1 MLLNL
6 RDKSQNS
13 IKKAM
18 PSWAVVLFVV
28 LGAFTLTA
36 CSHNKE
42 KPALTSADTASPQL
56 INTATREDIKA
67 LLHAEFTLQREGPN
81 KAYELFYKLASQSQD
96 VVLIERL
103 TYIALVSQNDLYIER
118 SANLWL
124 SVDATSD
131 TAYALKLQSLVNSQ
145 RLEDVT
151 RLISAAIQNDA
162 PLQFL
167 PLYLEDNVRHNDH
180 VSLLESAIAALPT
193 EQKNHPYIQLSQAHL
208 LLLAGE
214 YQEAIAKTEQ
224 LLSESQIEETES
236 IYLIQAFSK
245 KSLGLLDEAIGTLQE
260 ASLSFPNNAQIMTP
274 LLAFLVENEQ
284 VSLAAQDFIDSKL
297 NTVETLQVGIN
308 LMQTLLEHKHA
319 QWLLDI
325 AATLPE
331 EQLGL
336 SDQIFYLKAS
346 ALAQL
351 GQKERAITVMQQVT
365 HHLHANA
372 TNQIALWLYEEGQ
385 QSQINAMVLS
395 RTQRENMPEQVEMIS
410 QIHEENGNSDLSYE
424 LLSQSLEALPES
436 DILRYRKALL
446 ADSLGLWKVT
456 EKELHRLLQ
465 KDPNNPHYLN
475 ALGYT
480 LLTRTDRIDEAMVL
494 IESAYEKADTDPA
507 IIDSLGWGLFL
518 KGELEQ
524 SSYYLKKAWKMFPD
538 AEIAAHYGESLW
550 AQRYYQEAIK
560 VWQSALDTAPD
571 DPVLLDTIKRLS
583 PSLLENRKQDTR

>member
-6 RDKSQNS
+6 LDKSQNS

-28 LGAFTLTA
+28 LGAFTLNA
-36 CSHNKE
+36 CSHNRE
-42 KPALTSADTASPQL
+42 KPTLIPTDTSQSQSIRTVS
-56 INTATREDIKA
+56 REDIKA
-67 LLHAEFTLQREGPN
+67 LFYAEFTLQREGPN
-81 KAYELFYKLASQSQD
+81 KAYELFYKLASQSLD
-96 VVLIERL
+96 LDLIERL
-103 TYIALVSQNDLYIER
+103 TYLALASKNDLHIES

-124 SVDATSD
+124 SVDSKSE
-131 TAYALKLQSLVNSQ
+131 TAFALKLQSLIKGQ
-145 RLEDVT
+145 RQEEVT
-151 RLISAAIQNDA
+151 TLISNAIRNDA

-180 VSLLESAIAALPT
+180 IHLLETAIEALPS

-208 LLLAGE
+208 LLLSGE
-214 YQEAIAKTEQ
+214 YREAIIKTGQ
-224 LLSESQIEETES
+224 LLSEGQIEETES
-236 IYLIQAFSK
+236 IYLIQAFSE
-245 KSLGLLDEAIGTLQE
+245 KSLGLLDDAIGTLQQ
-260 ASLSFPNNAQIMTP
+260 ASQVFPNSAQIITP
-274 LLAFLVENEQ
+274 LLTFLVENEE
-284 VSLAAQDFIDSKL
+284 VKLAKRVFVDSEL
-297 NTVETLQVGIN
+297 STVDTLQVGIS
-308 LMQTLLEHKHA
+308 LMQALLEHRHA

-325 AATLPE
+325 ATMLPE
-331 EQLGL
+331 DQLGL
-336 SDQIFYLKAS
+336 SDQIFYLEAS

-351 GQKERAITVMQQVT
+351 NQKNQAIEVMQKVT
-365 HHLHANA
+365 HHLRTNA
-372 TNQIALWLYEEGQ
+372 TNQIALWLYEENKQGE
-385 QSQINAMVLS
+385 INAMVLN

-410 QIHEENGNSDLSYE
+410 QIHEDNGNSHLSYE
-424 LLSQSLEALPES
+424 LLSQSLETLPES

-456 EKELHRLLQ
+456 EKELNRLLQ
-465 KDPNNPHYLN
+465 KDPDNPHYLN

-524 SSYYLKKAWKMFPD
+524 SSYYLKKAWGMLPD

-560 VWQSALDTAPD
+560 IWQSALDTAPD

-583 PSLLENRKQDTR
+583 PSFLENRKQDNT

>member
-13 IKKAM
+13 VKKPM

-28 LGAFTLTA
+28 LGAFTLNA
-36 CSHNKE
+36 CSHSRE
-42 KPALTSADTASPQL
+42 KNILTPSDTAQPQS
-56 INTATREDIKA
+56 INMVTREDLKA
-67 LLHAEFTLQREGPN
+67 LLHAEFILQREGPN
-81 KAYELFYKLASQSQD
+81 KAYELFYKLANQSQD
-96 VVLIERL
+96 VTLIERL
-103 TYIALVSQNDLYIER
+103 TYIALLSQNDVYIES

-124 SVDATSD
+124 SVDATSN
-131 TAYALKLQSLVNSQ
+131 TAYALKLQSLVKSQ
-145 RLEDVT
+145 RQVEVT
-151 RLISAAIQNDA
+151 KLISDAIRNDA

-167 PLYLEDNVRHNDH
+167 PLYLEDNVRHNDN
-180 VSLLESAIAALPT
+180 VNLLESAIAALPA

-208 LLLAGE
+208 LLLSGE
-214 YQEAIAKTEQ
+214 YQGAITKTEQ

-236 IYLIQAFSK
+236 IYLIHAFSK
-245 KSLGLLDEAIGTLQE
+245 KSLGLLDEAIETLQE
-260 ASLSFPNNAQIMTP
+260 ASQAFPNNARIITP
-274 LLAFLVENEQ
+274 LLTFLIENEQ
-284 VSLAAQDFIDSKL
+284 VKLAAQDFINSKL
-297 NTVETLQVGIN
+297 NTIETLQVGIS
-308 LMQTLLEHKHA
+308 LMQALLEHKHA

-325 AATLPE
+325 AETLPK

-351 GQKERAITVMQQVT
+351 GQKDQAIAVMQKVT
-365 HHLHANA
+365 HHLRANA
-372 TNQIALWLYEEGQ
+372 TNQIALWLYDEGQ

-410 QIHEENGNSDLSYE
+410 QIHEDNGNSDLSYE